1 MTHHDNLIQLTIDGH
16 HVHVEPGTTVLQAA
30 AKLGIAIP
38 TMCFKP
44 GCTPSTSCMVCVV
57 AMERSGALIP
67 SCGALA
73 QEGMRIRTDTQQV
86 LAARQSAIAL
96 LLSEHAGDCMGPCQR
111 GCPAEMDIPQMLR
124 QIATGQLDQAIATIK
139 ADIALPAILGRIC
152 PAPCE
157 KVCRRAGHDAAVS
170 ICLLKRFVADWDLAS
185 GKPYQPQCKP
195 LTGKKVAIVGA
206 GPCGLAAAYYLAAA
220 GVASVVFDKNPQPGG
235 MLTTIDKAVLP
246 PEVLKAEIDTL
257 LSLPGIEFRG
267 NVEIGRTLSFQQLT
281 SEFDAVFVA
290 VGKADINA
298 LGLEA
303 TDKGIKVDAKTYRIG
318 QNKIFAGGEAIGRRR
333 LAVRAVADGKEA
345 AVSIVQLLSGKEVT
359 GVHQRF
365 NSRLGQLAEGEMQQ
379 FLATAETAPRRTTS
393 KPGDGLSPVDAVIES
408 KRCLGCDCLKKDA
421 CVLRNLAEQ
430 HHVRQQTY
438 KGHRKPFTRQTT
450 PYGLVFEQGK
460 CILCGLCVQTAR
472 KYTDQKGLAFAGRGF
487 ETEIAVPLH
496 GLLAQSLSQAC
507 ADECVEICP
516 TGAISSLPR

>member
-1 MTHHDNLIQLTIDGH
+1 MTHHDHLIQLTIDGH
-16 HVHVEPGTTVLQAA
+16 HVQVERGTTVLQAA

-67 SCGALA
+67 SCGAMA
-73 QEGMRIRTDTQQV
+73 QEGMRIRTDTPQV

-124 QIATGQLDQAIATIK
+124 QIASSQLDRAIATIK

-170 ICLLKRFVADWDLAS
+170 ICLLKRFVADWDLAAA
-185 GKPYQPQCKP
+185 KPYQPQCKP
-195 LTGKKVAIVGA
+195 LTGNKVAIVGA
-206 GPCGLAAAYYLAAA
+206 GPCGLAAAYYLAVA
-220 GVASVVFDKNPQPGG
+220 GIASVVFDQHPQPGG
-235 MLTTIDKAVLP
+235 MLRTIDKAVLP
-246 PEVLKAEIDTL
+246 PEVLKAEIDNL

-267 NVEIGRTLSFQQLT
+267 NVEIGRTLSFQQLA

-290 VGKADINA
+290 VGKADSTA
-298 LGLEA
+298 LGLDA
-303 TDKGIKVDAKTYRIG
+303 TDKGIKVDARTYRMG
-318 QNKIFAGGEAIGRRR
+318 QTTIFAGGEAIGRRR

-345 AVSIVQLLSGKEVT
+345 AISIVQLLSGKEVT
-359 GVHQRF
+359 GVQERF

-379 FLATAETAPRRTTS
+379 YLATAETGPRRTATA
-393 KPGDGLSPVDAVIES
+393 GDGLSPDDAVMES

-421 CVLRNLAEQ
+421 CVLRDLAEKYQ
-430 HHVRQQTY
+430 VRQQTY

-472 KYTDQKGLAFAGRGF
+472 QYADQKGLAFAGRGF

-496 GLLAQSLSQAC
+496 GLLTESLSQAC
-507 ADECVEICP
+507 AEACVKICP
-516 TGAISSLPR
+516 TGALSRLPR

>member
-1 MTHHDNLIQLTIDGH
+1 MTHHDNQIQLTIDGH
-16 HVHVEPGTTVLQAA
+16 HVHVERGTTVLQAA
-30 AKLGIAIP
+30 TKLGIAIP
-38 TMCFKP
+38 TMCYKP

-67 SCGALA
+67 SCGAMA
-73 QEGMRIRTDTQQV
+73 QEGMRIRTDTPQV
-86 LAARQSAIAL
+86 LVARQSALAL
-96 LLSEHAGDCMGPCQR
+96 LLSEHAGDCQGPCQR

-195 LTGKKVAIVGA
+195 LTGKKVAIIGA

-220 GVASVVFDKNPQPGG
+220 GVASVIFDKNPQPGG

-246 PEVLKAEIDTL
+246 PEVLRAEIDTL
-257 LSLPGIEFRG
+257 LSLPGIEFRS
-267 NVEIGRTLSFQQLT
+267 NVEIGRTLSFQQLA
-281 SEFDAVFVA
+281 SEFDAVFTA
-290 VGKADINA
+290 VGKTDINA
-298 LGLEA
+298 LRFEA
-303 TDKGIKVDAKTYRIG
+303 TDKGIKVDSKTYRVG
-318 QNKIFAGGEAIGRRR
+318 QDKFFAGGEAIGRRR

-345 AVSIVQLLSGKEVT
+345 ALSIVQFLSGKAVT
-359 GVHQRF
+359 GVHERF

-379 FLATAETAPRRTTS
+379 FLTAAEPGPRRS
-393 KPGDGLSPVDAVIES
+393 APKAGDGLSPADAVMES

-472 KYTDQKGLAFAGRGF
+472 KYADQKGLAFAGRGF
-487 ETEIAVPLH
+487 ETEIAVPLR
-496 GLLAQSLSQAC
+496 GLLAQSLSGAC
-507 ADECVEICP
+507 ADECVKICP
-516 TGAISSLPR
+516 TGAISNLPR

>member
-1 MTHHDNLIQLTIDGH
+1 MTQNNTIQLTIDGRP
-16 HVHVEPGTTVLQAA
+16 VEVPRGTTVLQAA
-30 AKLGIAIP
+30 EKLGILIP
-38 TMCFKP
+38 TMCFKS
-44 GCTPSTSCMVCVV
+44 GCTPSTSCMVCMV
-57 AMERSGALIP
+57 AIEGSGALIP
-67 SCGALA
+67 SCGAVAL
-73 QEGMRIRTDTQQV
+73 EGMRIRTDIPQV
-86 LAARQSAIAL
+86 AAARQSAIAL
-96 LLSEHAGDCMGPCQR
+96 LLSEHAGDCQGPCQR

-124 QIATGQLDQAIATIK
+124 QIASGQLDQAIATIK

-220 GVASVVFDKNPQPGG
+220 GVASILFDKNSQPGG
-235 MLTTIDKAVLP
+235 MLTTIDKAILP
-246 PEVLKAEIDTL
+246 SEVLKAEIDNL
-257 LSLPGIEFRG
+257 LSLPGIEFCG
-267 NVEIGRTLSFQQLT
+267 NVEIGRTLSFQQIS

-290 VGKADINA
+290 VGKADVGSF
-298 LGLEA
+298 GLEA
-303 TDKGIKVDAKTYRIG
+303 TDRGIKVDAKTYRIG
-318 QNKIFAGGEAIGRRR
+318 QTNVFAGGESIGRRR

-359 GVHQRF
+359 GVHERF
-365 NSRLGQLAEGEMQQ
+365 NSRLGQLVEGEMQQ
-379 FLATAETAPRRTTS
+379 FLATAQAGSRRAVQ
-393 KPGDGLSPVDAVIES
+393 KPSDGFSPADAVIES
-408 KRCLGCDCLKKDA
+408 RRCLGCDCLKKDI
-421 CVLRNLAEQ
+421 CVLRDLAEH
-430 HHVRQQTY
+430 HHVRQHTY

-450 PYGLVFEQGK
+450 PSGLVFEQGK

-472 KYTDQKGLAFAGRGF
+472 KYANQKGLAFAGRGF

-496 GLLAQSLSQAC
+496 GLLAESLSETC
-507 ADECVEICP
+507 ADECVKICP
-516 TGAISSLPR
+516 TGAISRLP